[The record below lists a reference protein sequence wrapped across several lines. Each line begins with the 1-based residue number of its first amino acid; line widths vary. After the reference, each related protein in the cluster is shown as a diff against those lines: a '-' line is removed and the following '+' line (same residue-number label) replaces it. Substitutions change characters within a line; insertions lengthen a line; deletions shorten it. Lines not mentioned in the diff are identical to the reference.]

1 MKKNLKA
8 TLDIIKNKFKDRSFT
23 VQQLQAALDKA
34 GPELLRTTLRWR
46 LSALKATGKIEPLAR
61 GRYVRTRHRPFELK
75 LDPDLNKISKKIR
88 KQFPYTSSCVWPS
101 SFLNQFTIHQPSIL
115 FCLIEIE
122 KEAMESVFSFLQE
135 HHKNV
140 FLNPTKKEI
149 DLYLLNRPKSI
160 IVKTFIQRAPVFTDP
175 LQGNQIPKLEKILVD
190 LLADPDIFFIYQG
203 SELENIW
210 RECFRKYAVN
220 RSTLYNYAKRRLVL
234 EKVHK
239 LVRKLELQTNKER
252 QQ

>member
-1 MKKNLKA
+1 MKKDLEITFA
-8 TLDIIKNKFKDRSFT
+8 TIKNKFKDRSFT
-23 VQQLQAALDKA
+23 VQQLHEALSTKE
-34 GPELLRTTLRWR
+34 PKLLRTTLGWR
-46 LSALKATGKIEPLAR
+46 LYSLKASGKIESLAR
-61 GRYVRTRHRPFELK
+61 GRYAQTRHHPFELK
-75 LDPDLNKISKKIR
+75 LDLDFNKISRKIR
-88 KQFPYTSSCVWPS
+88 KQFPYASFCAWPS
-101 SFLNQFTIHQPSIL
+101 SFLNQFTIHQPSVS
-115 FCLIEIE
+115 FYLIEVE

-160 IVKTFIQRAPVFTDP
+160 IVKTLIQRSPMFTDP
-175 LQGNQIPKLEKILVD
+175 LHGNQIPKLEKILVD

-203 SELENIW
+203 TELENIW

-239 LVRKLELQTNKER
+239 LVRKLESQTNKER
-252 QQ
+252 Q